1 MVPPLSAPH
10 VAAVGDVVACRDA
23 RYREELKIPGE
34 LGLVV
39 EARADRARVYFPT
52 LQVEPWIP
60 TGRLARVTDPN
71 AAGVAP
77 WMARACF
84 LARTLEAQKLEVAA
98 LGAEGCALRIFH
110 GETGLET
117 LDRIR
122 GELGGELRHF
132 TLAPAGMHKIESSIA
147 FTPATAPAG
156 NGRPERGPERPA
168 AR

>member
-1 MVPPLSAPH
+1 MAPPSVAPH
-10 VAAVGDVVACRDA
+10 AAAVGDVVACRDT

-39 EARADRARVYFPT
+39 EARSDRARVYFPT

-60 TGRLARVTDPN
+60 TERLARVTDPN

-84 LARTLEAQKLEVAA
+84 LARTLEAQKLEVAS
-98 LGAEGCALRIFH
+98 LGTEGCALRVYH

-122 GELGGELRHF
+122 SELGGELRHF

-147 FTPATAPAG
+147 FAPAPTPAR
-156 NGRPERGPERPA
+156 NGGPEGPA

>member
-1 MVPPLSAPH
+1 MAPPAAAPNS

-39 EARADRARVYFPT
+39 EARSDRARVYFPT

-60 TGRLARVTDPN
+60 TERLARVTDP
-71 AAGVAP
+71 AAPGVAP

-84 LARTLEAQKLEVAA
+84 LARTLQAQTLEVAA
-98 LGAEGCALRIFH
+98 LGDDGCALRLFH
-110 GETGLET
+110 GETDLDA

-122 GELGGELRHF
+122 AELKDELRHF
-132 TLAPAGMHKIESSIA
+132 TLAPAGMHKMESSIA
-147 FTPATAPAG
+147 FAPARAPGPNG
-156 NGRPERGPERPA
+156 NGEAGGPA
-168 AR
+168 AG